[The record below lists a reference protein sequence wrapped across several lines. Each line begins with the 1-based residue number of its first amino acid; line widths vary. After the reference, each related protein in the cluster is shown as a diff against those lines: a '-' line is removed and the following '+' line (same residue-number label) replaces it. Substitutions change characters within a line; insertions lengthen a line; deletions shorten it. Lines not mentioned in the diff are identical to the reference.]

1 MAEIDLFYSTI
12 YEHSLKIAEAR
23 KQTEDDMETYI
34 DSAGSFRPYNVEYWA
49 IRYHI
54 DPKNCKGYQEQL
66 LEHCPEN
73 PTLYDL
79 AFKVGEDI
87 RNDFAFAISQTT
99 VDWMR
104 IGLNQTFGE
113 YINFLELGIII
124 VAWWVARDMVPHLP
138 WKE

>member
-1 MAEIDLFYSTI
+1 MTDMDLFYNTI
-12 YEHSLKIAEAR
+12 YRHSLEIAEAR

-34 DSAGSFRPYNVEYWA
+34 DSAGGFRPYRVEYWA
-49 IRYHI
+49 IKYHI
-54 DPKNCKGYQEQL
+54 DPENCKGYQDL
-66 LEHCPEN
+66 MLEHLEN

-79 AFKVGEDI
+79 AFQVGEDI
-87 RNDFAFAISQTT
+87 RNDFAFAISQTA

-113 YINFLELGIII
+113 YINFLELGLII
-124 VAWWVARDMVPHLP
+124 VAWWVARDLVPRLP